1 MASAECSS
9 CSTHARVV
17 ILSKKIRVGD
27 GDGLLHCSACGVLNP
42 WKFVAQRLRARQRAS
57 NGVHALLIYFDSV
70 TDDVLRWA
78 GVLFPESELVRPYRC
93 I

>member
-1 MASAECSS
+1 MW
-9 CSTHARVV
+9 
-17 ILSKKIRVGD
+17 VGES
-27 GDGLLHCSACGVLNP
+27 LLLLCFLCGVFDVQEFTAEKMP
-42 WKFVAQRLRARQRAS
+42 ARQRAS

-78 GVLFPESELVRPYRC
+78 GVLFPESQLVRRYRC